1 MNEGTTEVALLCA
14 FDSSLFAHKPLGTP
28 ERLANSDVPFP
39 ISFIYGD
46 RDWVDSSYSEV
57 VVKANKFFESG
68 QS

>member
-1 MNEGTTEVALLCA
+1 MNEGTTEVALLLA
-14 FDSSLFAHKPLGTP
+14 FDSSLFAYKPLGVP

-46 RDWVDSSYSEV
+46 KDWVDSSYSEV
-57 VVKANKFFESG
+57 VVKANKFFDCG